1 MLGTPKPGLTSACGS
16 SWCPPAYSSLRHRF
30 AGRQLQGGEDG
41 RERWGGRRPGGAR
54 PPRWRR
60 RVRARAPTADVG
72 ATQAGSGAAAPAG
85 RGPGAG
91 LARAGCDRG
100 RAERLA
106 RPVPG
111 RGRGIAEEPAG
122 GRTGRRDRP
131 AAGQGRRAD
140 DDGRAAGGEDRAFGG
155 AAPFGPP
162 EAEVMSRQI
171 SPSTDQV
178 YGLERVTRLWGVSR
192 ATVYRHRH
200 GSDRTAPKR
209 PGPLG
214 AMLDEDLVG
223 EIRKLLTASPFHG
236 EGYRKLWAR
245 LRFAGIRTSRRRVLR
260 LMRENRL
267 LAHQRAGRPHGSRA
281 HDGTITTERVD
292 VMWGTDLTSVM
303 TGEGQAAVFITVD
316 HCSTECVGTHAS
328 RSADRFQ
335 ALEPV
340 RQAVRQ
346 RHGGFAKGIAAGL
359 RLRHD
364 HGSQYVSH
372 DFQAEIRFL
381 GIESSPAFV
390 GEPEGNGCAE
400 RFIRVLKENL
410 LWVRRFDTVEELR
423 LALLAFQQTYNQ
435 SWIVERH
442 GYRTPAQVRAEQ
454 TTARLMAA

>member
-1 MLGTPKPGLTSACGS
+1 
-16 SWCPPAYSSLRHRF
+16 
-30 AGRQLQGGEDG
+30 
-41 RERWGGRRPGGAR
+41 
-54 PPRWRR
+54 
-60 RVRARAPTADVG
+60 
-72 ATQAGSGAAAPAG
+72 
-85 RGPGAG
+85 
-91 LARAGCDRG
+91 
-100 RAERLA
+100 
-106 RPVPG
+106 
-111 RGRGIAEEPAG
+111 
-122 GRTGRRDRP
+122 
-131 AAGQGRRAD
+131 
-140 DDGRAAGGEDRAFGG
+140 
-155 AAPFGPP
+155 
-162 EAEVMSRQI
+162 MSRQV
-171 SPSTDQV
+171 SPSTAQV
-178 YGLERVTRLWGVSR
+178 YGLLRVTHLWGVSR
-192 ATVYRHRH
+192 ATLYRHRH
-200 GSDRTAPKR
+200 RSAEAVRRR
-209 PGPLG
+209 PGPQG
-214 AMLDEDLVG
+214 AMADEGLVAA
-223 EIRKLLTASPFHG
+223 IRQLLEDSPFHG

-316 HCSTECVGTHAS
+316 HCSAECVGIHAS

-340 RQAVRQ
+340 KQAVRQ
-346 RHGGFAKGIAAGL
+346 CHGGFAKGIAAGL

-372 DFQAEIRFL
+372 DFQAEIRFF

-390 GEPEGNGCAE
+390 REPEGNGCAE

-423 LALLAFQQTYNQ
+423 LALLAFRQTYNQ
-435 SWIVERH
+435 SWIIERH

-454 TTARLMAA
+454 TTALPMAA